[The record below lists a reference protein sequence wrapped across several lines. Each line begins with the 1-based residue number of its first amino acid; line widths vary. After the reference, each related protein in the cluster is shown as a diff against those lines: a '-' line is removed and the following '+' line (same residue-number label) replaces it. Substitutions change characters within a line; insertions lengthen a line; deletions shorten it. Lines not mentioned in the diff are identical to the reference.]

1 MAHACEKNISE
12 CNCSYHSCFKRQL
25 CDYITVDDT
34 EEIDEDGHYSEDFD
48 HGNSDYER
56 EDGEDDGD
64 FYPDNQVDVHPFLK
78 LNKKKLSGSYAEW
91 KKNRTT
97 ITDEEDEEDEEEGD
111 TQEVGADDT
120 VHILG
125 QMVVDTSD
133 DSVCPHK
140 DPETF

>member
-1 MAHACEKNISE
+1 MAHFCKKDMCE
-12 CNCSYHSCFKRQL
+12 CNCEYHSAFKRQL
-25 CDYITVDDT
+25 CDYIIVD
-34 EEIDEDGHYSEDFD
+34 
-48 HGNSDYER
+48 
-56 EDGEDDGD
+56 EDGEDDGNV
-64 FYPDNQVDVHPFLK
+64 YPDNQVDVHPFLK

-140 DPETF
+140 DPEKFKFSTDDEDVIYLNGDD